1 MHVRC
6 LCAGCLKRFSCVC
19 VDMRGGN
26 LDDVENEVGRVVF
39 VVWKPKNYVRKKNS
53 LIMYNGVVGFC
64 WVSGL

>member
-19 VDMRGGN
+19 IDMRGGN

-39 VVWKPKNYVRKKNS
+39 VVWKPKNYVRKKQ
-53 LIMYNGVVGFC
+53 LDHV
-64 WVSGL
+64 